1 MENNA
6 KKRAQEL
13 LSKMTVE
20 EKLHQLSSAMIFDV
34 NAPDYEEKRDHLC
47 GNYRNPGHFMH
58 HGQEKRATPEEV
70 ANKINRDVKLSI
82 EAQPNNIPPIE
93 HGEALHCPLWGMTTS
108 FPQPIN
114 MASTFNDELVY
125 EIADAIG
132 KECRAVGVRQA
143 LSPVVNIARD
153 VRWGRS
159 VETFG
164 EDVLVSSNMGVA
176 MCKGLEENGV
186 VATPKHYVDNY
197 SYGGRD
203 SNASDTSERALR
215 EVYLKPFE
223 KCFKEGGAQSV
234 MASYNSWDGVP
245 VSSSKKLLTDILRDE
260 WGFDGFVVSDYGG
273 VEGVHGS
280 HHVVDTRLKATGAS
294 LKAGLD
300 ANIPGNTYETMKN
313 AYDAGIIND
322 EDIDKSVLRILTVK
336 YRIGLFDEPYADAS
350 KANET
355 VRCDKHKKIALDSAR
370 ESIILLKN
378 ENILPFKK
386 DNLKKIAVF
395 GASAN
400 EFPVGKNYSGAFGVE
415 WTADDAKTPFQ
426 YLTEYLEGFAEVV
439 FAPDSMIDTLAAEC
453 DAAIYFTTVVE
464 GEGMDRCDLRLP
476 SYTEKVQADEN
487 AIIVNKIGVS
497 VKTNQ
502 EESVKR
508 MIAANKNSVVVLL
521 NGSPIVMT
529 DWINDCNAVLE
540 AWYPGEQGS
549 QAICEILFGEYSPN
563 AKLPITIPKSVGQVP
578 LFYAYKP
585 SGRGYGYNENDGKP
599 LYPFG
604 YGLSYTSF
612 ELSDFA
618 HKVNDDNSVTVKLN
632 IKNTGNY
639 DGAEVVQLY
648 LSGTNCEVV
657 RPLKELK
664 AYKKINV
671 KKGETVSSEIVI
683 PEEAFFFYGIDL
695 AFDIH
700 DGDYAV
706 LIGTSSDNIISSFN
720 LKVRDKKVLDI
731 E

>member
-1 MENNA
+1 MDNNA
-6 KKRAQEL
+6 KKRAEEL
-13 LSKMTVE
+13 LGKMTLE
-20 EKLHQLSSAMIFDV
+20 EKLYQLSSAMIFEV
-34 NAPDYEEKRDHLC
+34 NDPDYEKKRDHMN

-58 HGQEKRATPEEV
+58 RGLEKPATPEEV
-70 ANKINRDVKLSI
+70 AKKINRDVELSI

-114 MASTFNDELVY
+114 MASTFNDELVL

-143 LSPVVNIARD
+143 LSPVVNIVRD

-164 EDVLVSSNMGVA
+164 EDVLLSSNMGVA
-176 MCKGLEENGV
+176 MCKGLEQNGV
-186 VATPKHYVDNY
+186 VATPKHFVDNY

-203 SNASDTSERALR
+203 SNYSDSSERVMR

-245 VSSSKKLLTDILRDE
+245 TSCSKKLLTDILRDE
-260 WGFDGFVVSDYGG
+260 WNFDGFVVSDYGG
-273 VEGVHGS
+273 VEGVWGS
-280 HHVVDTRLKATGAS
+280 HHMVDERLKASAAC

-300 ANIPGNTYETMKN
+300 ANIPGNAYSTMKD
-313 AYDAGIIND
+313 AYDAGYITD
-322 EDIDKSVLRILTVK
+322 EDVDKAVLRILTVK
-336 YRIGLFDEPYADAS
+336 FRIGLFEEPYADAS
-350 KANET
+350 KANEI
-355 VRCDKHKKIALDSAR
+355 VRSEKHKKIALDSAR

-378 ENILPFKK
+378 ENVLPLKK
-386 DNLKKIAVF
+386 DKLKKIAVF
-395 GASAN
+395 GASAK

-415 WTADDAKTPFQ
+415 WTADDAKTPLQ
-426 YLTEYLEGFAEVV
+426 YLTEYLDGSAEVV
-439 FAPDSMIDTLAAEC
+439 FASDSQIETVAAEC
-453 DAAIYFTTVVE
+453 DAAIYFTTIVE
-464 GEGMDRCDLRLP
+464 GEGMDRSDLRLP
-476 SYTEKVQADEN
+476 AYTEKVQVDDN
-487 AIIVNKIGVS
+487 AIIVNKIGIS

-502 EESVKR
+502 EESVKK
-508 MIAANKNSVVVLL
+508 MIAANKNSVVILL
-521 NGSPIVMT
+521 NGSPIEMT
-529 DWINDCNAVLE
+529 SWIDDCNAVLE

-604 YGLSYTSF
+604 YGLSYTDF
-612 ELSDFA
+612 EIKNIT
-618 HKVNDDNSVTVKLN
+618 HEVNSDNSVNVKLDISN
-632 IKNTGNY
+632 IGEY
-639 DGAEVVQLY
+639 DGAEVLQIY
-648 LSGTNCEVV
+648 LSGKNCEVV
-657 RPLKELK
+657 RPIKELK
-664 AYKKINV
+664 AYKKVNV
-671 KKGETVSSEIVI
+671 EKGKTVGTEIVI
-683 PEEAFFFYGIDL
+683 PEEAFFYYGIDL

-700 DGDYAV
+700 DGDYSV
-706 LIGTSSDNIISSFN
+706 LVGTSSENIIGSFE
-720 LKVRDKKVLDI
+720 LKVRDKKVLNA
-731 E
+731 